1 MCPSMRY
8 NVRAKET
15 SMAQIMIKCPATG
28 QEVYT
33 GISAD
38 SLDGIRRSGTGAYLK
53 NDA

>member
-1 MCPSMRY
+1 
-8 NVRAKET
+8 
-15 SMAQIMIKCPATG
+15 MAQIMIKCPTTG

-38 SLDGIRRSGTGAYLK
+38 SLDGIGENVLGCPFCRHQHTWNGTGAYLK